1 MATSASRP
9 ARTAPS
15 ACGAGRSNGGL
26 SPSASC
32 KWEYGSMVKLLRLA
46 VMTCGVVA
54 VPLVAALLHPEWA
67 SDLGIKPWSLSRPPS
82 APASQCSSILPGP
95 QTLAVN
101 RRIEEKQHAID
112 LLLAG
117 QRTFFETA
125 ALFRRLNDDYPK
137 LPLYPDIHGDSYE
150 ERICRQVIIWVRGTL
165 YMRGYP

>member
-1 MATSASRP
+1 
-9 ARTAPS
+9 
-15 ACGAGRSNGGL
+15 
-26 SPSASC
+26 
-32 KWEYGSMVKLLRLA
+32 MVKLLRLA

-165 YMRGYP
+165 YMRGYPEERIAEVSARFERELSEHMRQHGTVCLPDTMETE